1 MFSHHLYFPSH
12 SNVTFEHHIF
22 SQFSRHSSIISFGS
36 IGSIGLNA
44 LQEDTPTPAPAST
57 TVSAPRED
65 LRQKGSQSLGFRI
78 LSAHQGAIIFLVR
91 FACLSFAVTVGSKYS
106 FFHNGHCDFAID
118 PYSPR
123 RYENVPSRLQST
135 AQSCSAIRQFRIIDP
150 SSFATSQRCRR
161 TQVS

>member
-1 MFSHHLYFPSH
+1 MTVCHLSDSPH
-12 SNVTFEHHIF
+12 
-22 SQFSRHSSIISFGS
+22 FSRHSSIISFGS

-44 LQEDTPTPAPAST
+44 LQEDTPTPAPPST
-57 TVSAPRED
+57 IVSAPRED
-65 LRQKGSQSLGFRI
+65 LPQKGSQSLGFRI

-123 RYENVPSRLQST
+123 RYENVGLRYNVPSRLQST
-135 AQSCSAIRQFRIIDP
+135 AQSCFTTRQFRIIDP
-150 SSFATSQRCRR
+150 SSFATSRRCRR